1 MGPGSM
7 AEDRTGQWTGCGGGP
22 RGLPNSYSRRDIKGS
37 NVGVGSRMWTTLGG
51 RETSRRREGKSREGL

>member
-7 AEDRTGQWTGCGGGP
+7 AEDRTGQWTGWCGGP

-37 NVGVGSRMWTTLGG
+37 NVGVDPECGPRLGA
-51 RETSRRREGKSREGL
+51 EKTSRRREGKSREGL